1 VKKTK
6 ISGVFPAKYFFLIAI
21 LFLAG
26 CATMPLHLMKRAPA
40 PINTGEKMRAE
51 RYFVEARTYDMVGQA
66 DNALRCYLS
75 AYALDPGS
83 IVLRDLLVEKFIR
96 NGQLSRAL
104 LIVKNGR
111 RIADLSDS
119 DKRICAGIYM
129 REGKLTLAA
138 ETMGRIKDKTAEDY
152 YTVGFI
158 HESRGDLAAA
168 ANSYSDFIKKKPES
182 VQMWA
187 KVGGLYTTLK
197 KFNAAESLYVDM
209 EHRFGQSPEVFNGIG
224 TLKLARGD
232 TALAINSFKTA
243 SIVDSSD
250 LDGLRNLAQIYT
262 KKGDME
268 LAVPC
273 YEKLY
278 ESDTG
283 SVQFGRPLAL
293 LYFFTK
299 KYDKSISL
307 INRLL
312 AGKKDDYEL
321 YFYKGLSF
329 AAQDSSSAD
338 SARAAFEKAISIR
351 SDFAE
356 AWEQLCYLELSR
368 KRLDSAAT
376 IAEHF
381 MKSMPELHIA
391 WRLYGYVCNAREEY
405 ARAVEFLKKA
415 VELDSSDAHAWFELG
430 ISFERS
436 GNAEQSVSA
445 FRHTLALRPGDPAAA
460 NYLGYMWA
468 ERGIKLDSARALL
481 SMVISQDS
489 LNGAYIDSYAW
500 ILYKMGFI
508 DSASVYIAKAIT
520 LIGDDPV
527 VYSHYG
533 DILFKKGDNSGAL
546 AAYRK
551 SISIIRSDDKL
562 KPEELLNIKNK
573 ISSLEKTE
581 KNVKAPPPKQVEPA
595 RP

>member
-6 ISGVFPAKYFFLIAI
+6 NAGVFPTVYLFLIAI

-26 CATMPLHLMKRAPA
+26 CATMPLHLMKRAMEPV
-40 PINTGEKMRAE
+40 NTGEKMRAE
-51 RYFVEARTYDMVGQA
+51 RYFIKARTYDMIGQA
-66 DNALRCYLS
+66 DNALQCYLS

-96 NGQLSRAL
+96 TGQLSRAL

-111 RIADLSDS
+111 RITDLSDA
-119 DKRICAGIYM
+119 DKRICSGIYL

-168 ANSYSDFIKKKPES
+168 ANSYSDFLKKKPES

-224 TLKLARGD
+224 ELKLARGD

-243 SIVDSSD
+243 SIIDSSNI
-250 LDGLRNLAQIYT
+250 DGLRNLAQIYT

-299 KYDKSISL
+299 KYDKSINL
-307 INRLL
+307 INRIL
-312 AGKKDDYEL
+312 AEKKDDYEL

-329 AAQDSSSAD
+329 EAQDSGSAD
-338 SARAAFEKAISIR
+338 SARAAFEKAISIH

-381 MKSMPELHIA
+381 MKSMPEFHIA

-415 VELDSSDAHAWFELG
+415 VELDSSDSRAWFELG

-436 GNAEQSVSA
+436 GNTEQAVSA
-445 FRHTLALRPGDPAAA
+445 FKHTISLRPGDPAAA

-481 SMVISQDS
+481 SMAISQDS

-508 DSASVYIAKAIT
+508 DSASVYIVKAIT

-562 KPEELLNIKNK
+562 KPEELMDIKNK
-573 ISSLEKTE
+573 ISNLEKTE
-581 KNVKAPPPKQVEPA
+581 KNVQVPPPKQVEPA